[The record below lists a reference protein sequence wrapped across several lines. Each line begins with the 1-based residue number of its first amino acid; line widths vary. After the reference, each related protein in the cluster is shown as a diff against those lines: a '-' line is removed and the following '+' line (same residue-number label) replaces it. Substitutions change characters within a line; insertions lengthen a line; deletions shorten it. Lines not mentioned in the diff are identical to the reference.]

1 MEPIDLTAWRA
12 SRQQTITLSCGLTVQ
27 VRKVALLDLAAQ
39 GNVPVPLHAAVQAL
53 IDRQGS
59 TPVDV
64 ASLSD
69 QAAVIDLVVKAAV
82 IAPLI
87 TDEPTETSISLR
99 EIPLVDR
106 IEIFSWAQQEG
117 AALATFPEP
126 AARRDRATRRRE
138 RVPLPTE

>member
-1 MEPIDLTAWRA
+1 MEPIDLTSWRA
-12 SRQQTITLSCGLTVQ
+12 SRQQTLALSCGLTVT

-59 TPVDV
+59 TPVEV
-64 ASLSD
+64 AKLAD
-69 QAAVIDLVVKAAV
+69 QAAVIDLVVRAAV
-82 IAPLI
+82 ISPPI
-87 TDEPTETSISLR
+87 TDEPTETSITLS

-106 IEIFSWAQQEG
+106 IEIFSWAQRE
-117 AALATFPEP
+117 AAHLATFPEP
-126 AARRDRATRRRE
+126 AAPRHGAARRRE